1 MIRTLRLT
9 AFFLPAVYFCY
20 ALSNHL
26 LVFYLVTGLR
36 GFLTGLATT
45 TASVHIIKR
54 NFPNNYGMPLGIAQ
68 MGAGFGGFVFNNVA
82 AKLMELFTW
91 REIIRFQAVLILAL
105 VVFASFVLIRI
116 PKECESVPQDKAKP
130 QKPKKN
136 MEAADRRCLIKC
148 LLFVLA
154 FGFCIGNLTVTPTPY
169 LQDLGYS
176 TSFAAFAM
184 SLALVASALGKP
196 VEGRMA
202 DRIGIKKVTL
212 LAFAG
217 TVICLLCLIFFVK
230 PIILV
235 PFLIATL
242 LSDAYSTVGV
252 SLIPGTVFEGPMRDR
267 SVGLFNGAM
276 SLGYGMA
283 PFLSGYVF
291 DISGSYVPIYII
303 SLVFI
308 VLAFPQLYTI
318 LRGKRDLPSD

>member
-1 MIRTLRLT
+1 M
-9 AFFLPAVYFCY
+9 
-20 ALSNHL
+20 
-26 LVFYLVTGLR
+26 
-36 GFLTGLATT
+36 
-45 TASVHIIKR
+45 
-54 NFPNNYGMPLGIAQ
+54 
-68 MGAGFGGFVFNNVA
+68 
-82 AKLMELFTW
+82 
-91 REIIRFQAVLILAL
+91 
-105 VVFASFVLIRI
+105 
-116 PKECESVPQDKAKP
+116 
-130 QKPKKN
+130 
-136 MEAADRRCLIKC
+136 
-148 LLFVLA
+148 
-154 FGFCIGNLTVTPTPY
+154 
-169 LQDLGYS
+169 
-176 TSFAAFAM
+176 
-184 SLALVASALGKP
+184 
-196 VEGRMA
+196 
-202 DRIGIKKVTL
+202 
-212 LAFAG
+212 
-217 TVICLLCLIFFVK
+217 K